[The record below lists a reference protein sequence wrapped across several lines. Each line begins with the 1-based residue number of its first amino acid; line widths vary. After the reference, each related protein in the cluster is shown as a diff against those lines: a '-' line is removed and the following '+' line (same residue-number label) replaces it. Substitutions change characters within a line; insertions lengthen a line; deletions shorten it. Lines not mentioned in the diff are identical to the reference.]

1 MVLFNHSKHLY
12 ISSKVSDRSSWVTVA
27 AMFDL
32 LTSNSWCDFVWFQ
45 RWLAQSYSQCKNWG
59 FQSYQTPMFWWT
71 LRWSDEVYMMIWRY
85 SALQR
90 IDALLHLCDVL
101 ANASSTQD
109 HVITL
114 DTITVDSYKYQLIV
128 RSSKGTVW
136 HGRWTVTGLPFLQ
149 NKRWPHAMY
158 YNVIIIY
165 ILDNYYGQIVNK
177 MAKQHGASR
186 FQPRSGPCVECN
198 WVEEPLNPGKH
209 TKMWGPQ

>member
-1 MVLFNHSKHLY
+1 MYMVSFNYSIIQYLYIYIY
-12 ISSKVSDRSSWVTVA
+12 ISSQVSDRSSWVTVA

-32 LTSNSWCDFVWFQ
+32 LTSNSWCHFVWFQ
-45 RWLAQSYSQCKNWG
+45 RWLAQSYTVVSPRTEVSKAIKHQCFGELWG
-59 FQSYQTPMFWWT
+59 EAMK
-71 LRWSDEVYMMIWRY
+71 YMMIWRY

-128 RSSKGTVW
+128 TSSKGTVG
-136 HGRWTVTGLPFLQ
+136 HGKWTVTGLPFLQ

-158 YNVIIIY
+158 YNVIIIFL
-165 ILDNYYGQIVNK
+165 IFWSNRK
-177 MAKQHGASR
+177 
-186 FQPRSGPCVECN
+186 
-198 WVEEPLNPGKH
+198 
-209 TKMWGPQ
+209 